1 MDDIEPASPFR
12 RDGITQVPLTRRPL
26 RPTVGRQHFPIRDL
40 RTQPAADSSA
50 LERDVAW
57 LDDLYRRDLP
67 LREHSL
73 FSVDDVLVLKGSVWH
88 RGTPIAGTLPPK
100 PAKKG
105 DLVGRIAQKIERAGA
120 RARLYPGTTAII
132 HEAGYRN
139 YYHWTVEIMPRLFSL
154 RDAMREGRVTIDRI
168 VLFDEET
175 RRFVTES
182 LALLLPELAP
192 LVEITADELTRFEH
206 CLFFVDATEAADYS
220 DHVAHSSRLKAC
232 SALLAE
238 AVDDRLST
246 KPFVP
251 PGRAI
256 LISRADAPKR
266 RLIGEDRILDALA
279 ALGLERIAFA
289 PLGVAEQIALM
300 SQARLVVGVHGAG
313 LTNTIYCRPGTAVV
327 EINSPDFIRRCRSF
341 ADIAMHRQLNYGLVV
356 ADSVPVEGGEPDI
369 ALDSERA
376 MKGLRKL
383 VRKLGGGEA

>member
-26 RPTVGRQHFPIRDL
+26 RPTAGRQHFPIRDL

-50 LERDVAW
+50 LERDMAW
-57 LDDLYRRDLP
+57 LDELYRRDLP

-175 RRFVTES
+175 RRYFVFLTNHVH
-182 LALLLPELAP
+182 LPAIVVAQLYKARWT
-192 LVEITADELTRFEH
+192 VEIFFKWIKQHLRIQRFFGESANAVKTQVWIAV
-206 CLFFVDATEAADYS
+206 CVYVL
-220 DHVAHSSRLKAC
+220 VAIIRKQLKIGASMFTILQILSV
-232 SALLAE
+232 SAF
-238 AVDDRLST
+238 DKT
-246 KPFVP
+246 
-251 PGRAI
+251 
-256 LISRADAPKR
+256 
-266 RLIGEDRILDALA
+266 
-279 ALGLERIAFA
+279 
-289 PLGVAEQIALM
+289 
-300 SQARLVVGVHGAG
+300 
-313 LTNTIYCRPGTAVV
+313 
-327 EINSPDFIRRCRSF
+327 RCRNC
-341 ADIAMHRQLNYGLVV
+341 LLTLTG
-356 ADSVPVEGGEPDI
+356 
-369 ALDSERA
+369 
-376 MKGLRKL
+376 KL
-383 VRKLGGGEA
+383 